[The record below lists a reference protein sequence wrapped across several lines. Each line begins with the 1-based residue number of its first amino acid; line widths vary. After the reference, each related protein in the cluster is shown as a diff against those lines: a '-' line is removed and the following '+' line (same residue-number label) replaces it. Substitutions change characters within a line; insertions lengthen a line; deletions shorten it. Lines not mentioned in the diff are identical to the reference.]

1 MQLTLVLDRSLCR
14 IQGRWR
20 ARGAR
25 EIRVFF
31 QVSYPSIG
39 LAWASDVG
47 QNLPINSVETE
58 DIVIVIVVEPGKVV
72 DVETG

>member
-1 MQLTLVLDRSLCR
+1 MQLTLVLDHSFCR

-20 ARGAR
+20 AGGAR

-39 LAWASDVG
+39 LAWASDVR
-47 QNLPINSVETE
+47 QNLPFVEAKDTV
-58 DIVIVIVVEPGKVV
+58 IVIVIEHGEVV
-72 DVETG
+72 DVKTG